1 MSDIHKK
8 VKVEWKDR
16 EREKRDGRKL
26 RFPGQR
32 MNRYTR
38 IEPLFFFVFFLYIFL
53 VIGPFWA
60 ISFCIRLSPSV
71 LPFCLTLFN
80 EIFFFHLFWAN
91 SKLNFLKKEKKK
103 ERDSLKSKWDRDGG
117 ITFLE
122 PLHSALRFQ
131 ILFVENWKRVCN
143 LLDMREGGWYEISI
157 RNKSFLSTWQRREE
171 RSLLVDCL
179 RMRKRAEVHQTLNI
193 FFFLSTYVRSL
204 DPE

>member
-1 MSDIHKK
+1 MSDINKK

-91 SKLNFLKKEKKK
+91 SKLNFLKKRKEKRK
-103 ERDSLKSKWDRDGG
+103 R
-117 ITFLE
+117 
-122 PLHSALRFQ
+122 
-131 ILFVENWKRVCN
+131 FVEKQ
-143 LLDMREGGWYEISI
+143 MRSRWGNNIPRATS
-157 RNKSFLSTWQRREE
+157 LSTKISNPLCRE
-171 RSLLVDCL
+171 LKTCV
-179 RMRKRAEVHQTLNI
+179 
-193 FFFLSTYVRSL
+193 
-204 DPE
+204 